1 MRQRLRIPNF
11 NNLGIIFRTLL
22 LVNAALLLLA
32 LIEGRFFADFFALV
46 LQYSSITQPILFL
59 SILLAYFVM
68 PRLRGFRYLPAALTI
83 YAALMFNTSMV
94 WLLFDRILIL
104 EHLPDFFKTLTLAT
118 LLFLIILYYFFLL
131 DKAYSPAIQEARI
144 QALQARIR
152 PHFLFNSINTALS
165 LIRQQPKQA
174 ETALEDMA
182 DLFRV
187 LMADNREL
195 VPLFSEVALCK
206 QYLALEKLRL
216 EERLEIVWHVDSEC
230 DHDLIPPL
238 ILQPLLENAVYHGIE
253 PLVAGGKILIEI
265 TKKSPYLHITVT
277 NPYSPKNRQ
286 QQGNNMALGNIKER
300 LLLHFDLEAAL
311 ETKQTADRYEV
322 RIKIPLAANAST

>member
-11 NNLGIIFRTLL
+11 KNFGVIFRALL
-22 LVNAALLLLA
+22 LANAFLLLLA
-32 LIEGRFFADFFALV
+32 FTEAQSFADFFALV
-46 LQYSSITQPILFL
+46 LQYSSMIQPILFL
-59 SILLAYFVM
+59 SILLAYLVM
-68 PRLRGFRYLPAALTI
+68 PLLRDFRYLPAALVL
-83 YAALMFNTSMV
+83 YAVSLLNTTAV

-118 LLFLIILYYFFLL
+118 LLFLAMLYYFFLL

-187 LMADNREL
+187 FMADNREL
-195 VPLFSEVALCK
+195 VPLFSEIALCK

-216 EERLEIVWHVDSEC
+216 EERLEIVWHVDSAC

-238 ILQPLLENAVYHGIE
+238 ILQPLMENAVYHGIE
-253 PLVAGGKILIEI
+253 PMVAGGKILIEI
-265 TKKSPYLHITVT
+265 TKKMPYLHIVVT
-277 NPYSPKNRQ
+277 NPYSQKNRQ

-300 LLLHFDLEAAL
+300 LLLHFDLEAML

-322 RIKIPLAANAST
+322 RIKIPLVAHAST